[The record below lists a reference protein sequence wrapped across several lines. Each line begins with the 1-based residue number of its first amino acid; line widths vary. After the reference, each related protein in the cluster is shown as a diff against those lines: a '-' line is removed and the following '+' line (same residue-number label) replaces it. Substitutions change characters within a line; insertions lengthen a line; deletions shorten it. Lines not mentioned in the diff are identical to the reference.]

1 MKNDLTCAVVQDL
14 LPAYAEGLTA
24 PETNEAVER
33 HLAGC
38 PDCAGRLAAMRA
50 PETTAREQE
59 ENTKEVDY
67 LKTVRRRGRRRIALA
82 VVLTVLALIG
92 ALAAKVFIIGS
103 PADTETMVLNIW
115 TSDGELQ
122 VEVSSRVSANAYW
135 GWQTETADGVATIT
149 AREGLVSALHP
160 TASAKLSVPL
170 DGVDEVYLCGRLIW
184 QEGTITAGKAL
195 ERFEIL
201 YKVQTPYVGNPSALN
216 QIAQALSLNNLGS
229 YTFSLQTAAEPYGWT
244 VAFDREIEGLTDA
257 TMSYLAPQMLA
268 VVGNLGTVSWTYP
281 DAQGTS
287 QLHTLTLE
295 EINARL
301 EELTD
306 AYNADNG
313 TDWPVLSSVK
323 DYAQSPITLQR
334 LDAICW
340 QMYADITWPEPS
352 NTAN

>member
-1 MKNDLTCAVVQDL
+1 MKNDLSCAVVRDL

-33 HLAGC
+33 HLAAC
-38 PDCAGRLAAMRA
+38 PACAAHFAAISS
-50 PETTAREQE
+50 PETAEQA
-59 ENTKEVDY
+59 ENDKEVDY
-67 LKTVRRRGRRRIALA
+67 LKAVRRRGRLRVVLA
-82 VVLTVLALIG
+82 VALTVLALIG
-92 ALAAKVFIIGS
+92 VLAAMVFIFGS

-115 TSDGELQ
+115 TSDEALQ

-135 GWQTETADGVATIT
+135 GWETETADGVVTIT

-160 TASAKLSVPL
+160 TAAAKLSVPL
-170 DGVDEVYLCGRLIW
+170 EGIDEVYLCGRLIW

-201 YKVQTPYVGNPSALN
+201 YEAQTPYVGNPSALN

-229 YTFSLQTAAEPYGWT
+229 YTFSLQTSAEPYGWT
-244 VAFDREIEGLTDA
+244 IVFDREIEGMTD
-257 TMSYLAPQMLA
+257 TMMSCLAPQMLA

-281 DAQGTS
+281 DAQGTP

-301 EELTD
+301 GELTD
-306 AYNADNG
+306 AYNADND
-313 TDWPVLSSVK
+313 TDWPALRSVK
-323 DYAQSPITLQR
+323 DYAQSPVTLQR

-340 QMYADITWPEPS
+340 QMYADATWPGS
-352 NTAN
+352 SAAAN